1 MRKRTFT
8 LIELLAA
15 IGIIAILAA
24 ITVGGLS
31 FATAKADYSK
41 TQSTIEKFGI
51 ALENFKADY
60 GYYPIQ
66 EIAGDLNTTGDDS
79 PVKEKKG
86 WQLFTNTYTEKNK
99 INRPYFDGEPGVIE
113 DAYGEPLQYQYPNS
127 VDARNI
133 TKYALWSK
141 GKDKK
146 SGASGTDTSNNA
158 GEKGSDDICSWLA
171 N

>member
-24 ITVGGLS
+24 ITIGGLS

-41 TQSTIEKFGI
+41 TQSIIEKFGV
-51 ALENFKADY
+51 ALENFKSDY
-60 GYYPIQ
+60 GHYPVQ
-66 EIAGDLNTTGDDS
+66 KTAGDLDTSTSDWD
-79 PVKEKKG
+79 K
-86 WQLFTNTYTEKNK
+86 FTNKNSDNK

-127 VDARNI
+127 VDTRNT

>member
-24 ITVGGLS
+24 ITIGGLS

-41 TQSTIEKFGI
+41 TQSIIEKFGV

-60 GYYPIQ
+60 GYYPIKK
-66 EIAGDLNTTGDDS
+66 IAGDLDTTGS
-79 PVKEKKG
+79 NITVEEEKKG
-86 WQLFTNTYTEKNK
+86 WQLFTNTTKNK
-99 INRPYFDGEPGVIE
+99 HNKPYFDGEPGVIE

-127 VDARNI
+127 VDSRNT

>member
-1 MRKRTFT
+1 MRKRVFT
-8 LIELLAA
+8 LIELLAV
-15 IGIIAILAA
+15 IGIIAVLAG
-24 ITVGGLS
+24 ITIGGLS

-41 TQSTIEKFGI
+41 TQSIIEKFGI

-60 GYYPIQ
+60 GHYPVQ
-66 EIAGDLNTTGDDS
+66 KTAGDLDTSTSDWD
-79 PVKEKKG
+79 K
-86 WQLFTNTYTEKNK
+86 FTNKNSDNK
-99 INRPYFDGEPGVIE
+99 IGKAYFDGEPGIIE

-127 VDARNI
+127 VASRNT

-146 SGASGTDTSNNA
+146 SGASGTDTSDKA

>member
-15 IGIIAILAA
+15 IGIVAILAA
-24 ITVGGLS
+24 ITIGGLS

-41 TQSTIEKFGI
+41 TQSIIEKFGV
-51 ALENFKADY
+51 ALENFKSDY
-60 GYYPIQ
+60 GHYPVQ
-66 EIAGDLNTTGDDS
+66 KTAGDLDTSTSDWD
-79 PVKEKKG
+79 K
-86 WQLFTNTYTEKNK
+86 FTNKNNDNK
-99 INRPYFDGEPGVIE
+99 INRPYFEGEAGVIE

-127 VDARNI
+127 VDSRHT

-146 SGASGTDTSNNA
+146 SGASGTDTSANA

>member
-1 MRKRTFT
+1 MRKRAFT
-8 LIELLAA
+8 LIELLAV
-15 IGIIAILAA
+15 IGIIAVLAG
-24 ITVGGLS
+24 ITIGGLS

-41 TQSTIEKFGI
+41 TQSIIEKFGV
-51 ALENFKADY
+51 ALETFKADY
-60 GYYPIQ
+60 GHYPVQ
-66 EIAGDLNTTGDDS
+66 ATAGDLDTSADS
-79 PVKEKKG
+79 WK
-86 WQLFTNTYTEKNK
+86 LFTNTDTTKNK

-113 DAYGEPLQYQYPNS
+113 DAYGEPLQYQYPNGVAS
-127 VDARNI
+127 RNT

-146 SGASGTDTSNNA
+146 SGASGTDTSDKA

>member
-24 ITVGGLS
+24 ITIGGLS

-41 TQSTIEKFGI
+41 TQSIIEKFGV
-51 ALENFKADY
+51 ALENFKSDY
-60 GYYPIQ
+60 GHYPVQ
-66 EIAGDLNTTGDDS
+66 KIAGNLDTSTSDWD
-79 PVKEKKG
+79 K
-86 WQLFTNTYTEKNK
+86 FTNKNNDNK
-99 INRPYFDGEPGVIE
+99 INRPYFDGEAGVIE

-127 VDARNI
+127 VDSRNT

-146 SGASGTDTSNNA
+146 SGASGTDTADKA